1 MAQFVM
7 VKVMFMLI
15 SVETVNNDVCVLVL
29 LYVIG

>member
-29 LYVIG
+29 LYAIG